1 MGERLNYIPRGWTE
15 EEMLVVRTLAGR
27 GMSASGI
34 AMQLRGRTRNAVLGV
49 MSRSGL
55 TKDGRAKLRL
65 VHSHRA
71 VPLKRALAAAQLSY
85 EASVTA
91 VSLAGPAW
99 SWPANARETAREN
112 DRASERNA
120 A

>member
-1 MGERLNYIPRGWTE
+1 MGVKSNLQYTPRGWTE

-27 GMSASGI
+27 GMSASDI
-34 AMQLRGRTRNAVLGV
+34 ARQLRGRTRNAVLGV
-49 MSRSGL
+49 MNRNGL
-55 TKDGRAKLRL
+55 TKEGRAKLRL
-65 VHSHRA
+65 VHSHGRS
-71 VPLKRALAAAQLSY
+71 VPLKRAMAAAQLSY

-99 SWPANARETAREN
+99 SWPENA
-112 DRASERNA
+112 RNA